1 MIVVFEYHDSD
12 SWTLFTA
19 LNDPDAGE
27 FEKAF
32 NDAADMSVNNYEL
45 FKAAVTL
52 FKDGVKI
59 DADIFYDT
67 NEAIAWCEKL

>member
-32 NDAADMSVNNYEL
+32 NDAADMSVCNYEL

-67 NEAIAWCEKL
+67 NEAIEWWEKL

>member
-12 SWTLFTA
+12 SCTLFTA

-67 NEAIAWCEKL
+67 NEAIAWWEK